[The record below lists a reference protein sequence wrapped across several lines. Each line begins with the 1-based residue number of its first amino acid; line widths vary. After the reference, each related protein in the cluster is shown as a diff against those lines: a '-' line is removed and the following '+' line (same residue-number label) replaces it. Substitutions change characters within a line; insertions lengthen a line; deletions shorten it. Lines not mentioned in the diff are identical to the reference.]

1 MSTWPPSA
9 PIRDDIARRIQ
20 QLLADLVN
28 RHATLTPRDD
38 RMSRVQLP
46 LNISDIGE
54 AVACPLAAVTAGR
67 PLPWQ
72 PGK

>member
-28 RHATLTPRDD
+28 RHTTLTPRHD

-46 LNISDIGE
+46 INVSDIAE
-54 AVACPLAAVTAGR
+54 AVACAQAAVTAGR
-67 PLPWQ
+67 PLLWLPS
-72 PGK
+72 K